1 MALNFGKLN
10 FSVSFNPTSAFPID
24 ARSYFESYNDAVAAA
39 ASAVPAGSA
48 DSTYYHGQTLVVV
61 ENNKASFYIIQPNN
75 TLSGLEGASGN
86 NSISVNPEIF
96 EYDTSGNLSLKGF
109 DTAALGAVLA
119 VGPDGTMVWS
129 NVYTK
134 EETLAEIEKQVV
146 AAAHL
151 KRVVVDSKDDIDP
164 NAENA
169 DHYIYMVPSGLTD
182 DANKYYEYMV
192 LILADSE
199 GIETRIVEKVGS
211 WDVDLSNYVTQ
222 TQFATLQATV
232 NNKVSKEEGSRLI
245 TSAEIDKLAGL
256 ENSPIKSVDGT
267 YLFLDTNGKL
277 SLQDLPISKVV
288 NLDSILNNGQKT
300 AGGYYLVSQSDK
312 DKLNKLVIDSSGD
325 LSISGTVNAEN
336 VQGLDL
342 WITEHKNVV
351 EGLSDNNLTDDRL
364 AILEKAITEHYI
376 SSVDEVHFEVSDGK
390 LLLKDLPISKVVDLQ
405 KAIDAKAD
413 KDSFNILIARV
424 ATNEEKVNTLYDYL
438 TWGELTTTIE

>member
-129 NVYTK
+129 SVYTK
-134 EETLAEIEKQVV
+134 EETLAEIEKQVA

-277 SLQDLPISKVV
+277 SLQDLPVSKVV

>member
-48 DSTYYHGQTLVVV
+48 DSIYYYGQTLVVV
-61 ENNKASFYIIQPNN
+61 ENNKASFYIIQPDN

-86 NSISVNPEIF
+86 SSISVNPEIF

-129 NVYTK
+129 SVYTK
-134 EETLAEIEKQVV
+134 EETLAEIEKQVA

-192 LILADSE
+192 LILTDSE
-199 GIETRIVEKVGS
+199 GIETRIIEKVGS
-211 WDVDLSNYVTQ
+211 WDVDLNNYVTQ

-232 NNKVSKEEGSRLI
+232 DNKVSKEEGSRLI
-245 TSAEIDKLAGL
+245 TSAEINKLAGL
-256 ENSPIKSVDGT
+256 ENSPVKSVDGT
-267 YLFLDTNGKL
+267 HLLLDTNGKL
-277 SLQDLPISKVV
+277 SLQDLPISKIV

-300 AGGYYLVSQSDK
+300 DGGYYLVSQSDK

-336 VQGLDL
+336 VQDLDL

-405 KAIDAKAD
+405 KAINEKAD
-413 KDSFNILIARV
+413 MDSFNTLVARV
-424 ATNEEKVNTLYDYL
+424 TTNEEKVNTLYDYL
-438 TWGELTTTIE
+438 TWGELTTTTE